1 MHFLFN
7 LDASFCF
14 EILKTR
20 EYLGWLKPS
29 LFVLLIIL
37 FPARISPSEMKKKKM
52 KAAIDAG
59 VKKEEIMEN
68 YLDPHLYTEAIKS
81 YLR

>member
-1 MHFLFN
+1 
-7 LDASFCF
+7 
-14 EILKTR
+14 
-20 EYLGWLKPS
+20 
-29 LFVLLIIL
+29 
-37 FPARISPSEMKKKKM
+37 MKKKKM

-59 VKKEEIMEN
+59 VNKEEIMQN

>member
-1 MHFLFN
+1 M
-7 LDASFCF
+7 
-14 EILKTR
+14 R

-29 LFVLLIIL
+29 FSDGLIIS
-37 FPARISPSEMKKKKM
+37 FHARISPSEMKKKKM

-59 VKKEEIMEN
+59 VEKEEIKN
-68 YLDPHLYTEAIKS
+68 SYQDPHLYTEAIKS